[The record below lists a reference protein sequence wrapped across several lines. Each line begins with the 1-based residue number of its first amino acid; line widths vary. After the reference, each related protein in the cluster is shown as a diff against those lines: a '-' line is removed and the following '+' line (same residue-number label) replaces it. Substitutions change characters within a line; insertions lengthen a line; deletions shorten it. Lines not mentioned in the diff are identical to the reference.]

1 MGKFIVLLLAA
12 LAAVAP
18 ARAET
23 VLLLGDSIS
32 AGYGLPTGRGW
43 ADLLRDKLKQAG
55 GDYTLANASIS
66 GETSA
71 GGLARIDQ
79 ELSMHRPAIVI
90 LELGAN
96 DGLRGLPPAQL
107 AANLEAIAQRSQAAG
122 ARVLLLG
129 MRLPPNYG
137 PRYLAAYADAYA
149 ALAKKLGLPFV
160 PFLLEGF
167 AEDPAWFQAD
177 GIHPNEAAQPLLAE
191 RVWQALQPLL
201 PPPAAPAQAGRFKAR
216 R

>member
-167 AEDPAWFQAD
+167 AEDPAWFQATAST
-177 GIHPNEAAQPLLAE
+177 PTK
-191 RVWQALQPLL
+191 
-201 PPPAAPAQAGRFKAR
+201 PPSRCWPSGCG
-216 R
+216 